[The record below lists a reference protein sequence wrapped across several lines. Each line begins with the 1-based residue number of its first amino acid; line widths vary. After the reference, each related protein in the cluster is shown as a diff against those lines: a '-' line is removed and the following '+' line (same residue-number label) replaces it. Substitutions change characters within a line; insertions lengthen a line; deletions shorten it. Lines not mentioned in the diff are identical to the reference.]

1 MRFLRMLKS
10 ILQKNIYV
18 LLGSAACLDLIILCT
33 AWEWFLSPLRPGGS
47 WLVLKAL
54 PLFLLLPGI
63 WRSRVYTMQ
72 WGTMLI
78 LIYMT
83 EALVR
88 ISEPGWNQWL
98 AILELIFSSTVFVT
112 LLLYLKPL
120 KAQAKLAKKMVE
132 K

>member
-1 MRFLRMLKS
+1 
-10 ILQKNIYV
+10 
-18 LLGSAACLDLIILCT
+18 
-33 AWEWFLSPLRPGGS
+33 
-47 WLVLKAL
+47 
-54 PLFLLLPGI
+54 
-63 WRSRVYTMQ
+63 MQ

-120 KAQAKLAKKMVE
+120 KAQAKLAKKMAE